1 MAYNEFAY
9 FYDEFNG
16 EADYDALYAH
26 IHKELTAHGIAD
38 GILAD
43 LGCGT
48 GELTL
53 MLTQA
58 GYDVI
63 GIDRSEEMLSVL
75 REKADEL
82 GLTGRLLLL
91 RQDLLELDLYGTIR
105 AAVSTFDTYSHI
117 GPLDSFEKAIRK
129 AAYFMEKGGVF
140 LFDLNTP
147 YKHREIL
154 AGQTFDIEAE
164 DADCH
169 WSNRYD
175 EAAQRVDITIAP
187 CWRST
192 ALPWQGSL
200 TARILALCAPTAR
213 AGSLRL
219 SSNTHKRMKAMEQ
232 NHNMLR
238 GISENGGIVFYG
250 VDSTEIVRDMER
262 LHKTSAVTT
271 AALGRLLTA
280 ASMMGIML
288 KSTQDSVTLQIK
300 GGGPAGRLL
309 AVSDGTGNVK
319 GYVEHPVVELP
330 PRADGHLDVGTAV
343 GKDGTLDVIRDLG
356 MREPYIG
363 QVPLTSGEIA
373 EDVTTYFAISEQ
385 IPTVCALGVLV
396 DKDLSVRCAG
406 GFVVQLLPGATEEE
420 IEHLEKNIKAMPS
433 VTTMLE
439 QGMSVRD
446 MLELALQGFQP
457 DILDSYHVTYKCD
470 CSLERVEKMIR
481 SLGKKEVEKMRD
493 EDPVAE
499 VNCQFCNKNYR
510 VDLNDLLKNWPDI
523 VENEGTKKV

>member
-1 MAYNEFAY
+1 MS
-9 FYDEFNG
+9 DQ
-16 EADYDALYAH
+16 L
-26 IHKELTAHGIAD
+26 
-38 GILAD
+38 
-43 LGCGT
+43 
-48 GELTL
+48 
-53 MLTQA
+53 
-58 GYDVI
+58 
-63 GIDRSEEMLSVL
+63 
-75 REKADEL
+75 
-82 GLTGRLLLL
+82 
-91 RQDLLELDLYGTIR
+91 IR
-105 AAVSTFDTYSHI
+105 AISKDGHIKATAVSTRALTERARQIH
-117 GPLDSFEKAIRK
+117 K
-129 AAYFMEKGGVF
+129 
-140 LFDLNTP
+140 
-147 YKHREIL
+147 
-154 AGQTFDIEAE
+154 
-164 DADCH
+164 
-169 WSNRYD
+169 
-175 EAAQRVDITIAP
+175 
-187 CWRST
+187 
-192 ALPWQGSL
+192 ALPV
-200 TARILALCAPTAR
+200 A
-213 AGSLRL
+213 
-219 SSNTHKRMKAMEQ
+219 
-232 NHNMLR
+232 
-238 GISENGGIVFYG
+238 
-250 VDSTEIVRDMER
+250 
-262 LHKTSAVTT
+262 T
-271 AALGRLLTA
+271 AALGRTLA
-280 ASMMGIML
+280 AVSMMGNAL
-288 KSTQDSVTLQIK
+288 KEDGASVTLQIK

-420 IEHLEKNIKAMPS
+420 IKHLEKNIKAMPS

-481 SLGKKEVEKMRD
+481 SLGRKEVEKMRD
-493 EDPVAE
+493 EDPIAE

-510 VDLNDLLKNWPDI
+510 VDLNDLLKKWLDI
-523 VENEGTKKV
+523 VENEETKKV